1 MGAVALVGAGEFGA
15 TFTSQVLRVDGLA
28 LRLVCDRDPD
38 RARAALLAAGYD
50 PERIAICDTRSAVL
64 AAFERGAVA
73 VAADWRLI
81 AGLPLHAVVEATG
94 DPDTAA
100 SVAELSI
107 ANGYHIGLVT
117 KEAEVLVGPVLARR
131 ARAAGVVHTPV
142 DGDQP
147 SLLIGLVRR
156 ARRLGLPVTAAGKST
171 ESDWVFDPTTNTVA
185 AWGRTVAV
193 PPGYSASFDASAGP
207 VGALDGRC
215 VPGLDR
221 ATVPDLCEMA
231 VVANHCPGL
240 APDRPDLH
248 APVCR
253 TTELPAVFR
262 PREDGGVLGRPGVVD
277 VFVCL
282 RRPDELSFAGGV
294 FVVVETPDPATGRL
308 LAAKG
313 IPGTPEGGHMLLH
326 NPVHLLGLE
335 AAASILAAVQNGAGT
350 GGDAPEQ
357 RFDLL
362 ARTEAPLPAGAVL
375 ALGARH
381 TLPGMAP
388 LIQAAQP
395 VRSGAPVPYYLAA
408 GRILA
413 RDVPAGAVL
422 ALDDLL
428 PAADSTLMRLRREQ
442 DAVPPAP
449 RAL

>member
-15 TFTSQVLRVDGLA
+15 TFASQVRRIEGLT
-28 LRLVCDRDPD
+28 LRLICDRDPA
-38 RARAALLAAGYD
+38 RARVALLAAGHD
-50 PERIAICDTRSAVL
+50 AEQVVTCDTRNAVL
-64 AAFERGAVA
+64 AAWEHGAV
-73 VAADWRLI
+73 VVVADWRLL
-81 AGLPLHAVVEATG
+81 ADLPLHAVVEATG

-107 ANGYHIGLVT
+107 ANGYHVGLVT

-171 ESDWVFDPTTNTVA
+171 ESDWVFDPATSTVT

-193 PPGYSASFDASAGP
+193 PPSYAASFDASDGP
-207 VGALDGRC
+207 VWALDGRF

-240 APDRPDLH
+240 APDCPEFH

-253 TTELPAVFR
+253 TTELPRVFR
-262 PREDGGVLGRPGVVD
+262 PREEGGVLGRPGAVD

-282 RRPDELSFAGGV
+282 RRSDELSFAGGV
-294 FVVVETPDPATGRL
+294 FVVVGTPDPGTGRL

-313 IPGTPEGGHMLLH
+313 IPGTPEGGHLLLH
-326 NPVHLLGLE
+326 NPMHLLGLE
-335 AAASILAAVQNGAGT
+335 AAASILAAVQDGVGT

-362 ARTEAPLPAGAVL
+362 ARTERPLVAGTVL

-381 TLPGMAP
+381 TLPGMSP
-388 LIQAAQP
+388 LVRPAQP
-395 VRSGAPVPYYLAA
+395 VRPGGPVPYYLAA
-408 GRILA
+408 GRTLA

-428 PAADSTLMRLRREQ
+428 PAADGTLMRLRREQ
-442 DAVPPAP
+442 DACAPAVPVT
-449 RAL
+449 